1 MKSLT
6 DICDGGNIRKLKK
19 IDFMTYCCTPIAEKI
34 RIYIG
39 ASTKASLSHVPSS
52 ITSYSIASIYFPRCI
67 LRKIDAIKIMVLNIK
82 LWELEGGGNTRIMA
96 EIYPVLTLLSITSP
110 INLFTAFDIFDPL

>member
-1 MKSLT
+1 
-6 DICDGGNIRKLKK
+6 
-19 IDFMTYCCTPIAEKI
+19 MTYCCTPIAEKI

-67 LRKIDAIKIMVLNIK
+67 LRKIDAIKIMGMGMG
-82 LWELEGGGNTRIMA
+82 EGENYTRIMTA
-96 EIYPVLTLLSITSP
+96 IYPVLTLLSITSP
-110 INLFTAFDIFDPL
+110 TNLFAAFDIFDPLSVFTL